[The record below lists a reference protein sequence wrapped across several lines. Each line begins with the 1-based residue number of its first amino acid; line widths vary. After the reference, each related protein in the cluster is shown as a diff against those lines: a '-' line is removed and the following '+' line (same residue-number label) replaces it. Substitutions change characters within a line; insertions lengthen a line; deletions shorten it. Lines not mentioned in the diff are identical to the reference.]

1 MAEGTAVGSKT
12 GASEGT
18 SVGAALGTD
27 EGEALGV
34 AVGSAE
40 GALVGTGVTSAV
52 GAEVGVFEGYLV
64 CELGWWVWWFFPVV
78 PENEKKSVTASI
90 SVRLADASIHLAHTI
105 MIHCQ
110 KRSLTFKKS
119 IHTLLDGL

>member
-1 MAEGTAVGSKT
+1 M
-12 GASEGT
+12 
-18 SVGAALGTD
+18 
-27 EGEALGV
+27 

-40 GALVGTGVTSAV
+40 GALVGTGVTSTV

-78 PENEKKSVTASI
+78 PENEKKLVSASI
-90 SVRLADASIHLAHTI
+90 SVHLADASIHLTRTI
-105 MIHCQ
+105 MVHRQ